1 MPSNIRVEMNRR
13 GVTELLKSA
22 EVQADLE
29 RRAKAIAEAAGPGM
43 EVDVRVGKTRAR
55 ASVRTETFE
64 AILSEATD
72 KTLTKAIDAGR
83 D

>member
-1 MPSNIRVEMNRR
+1 
-13 GVTELLKSA
+13 
-22 EVQADLE
+22 
-29 RRAKAIAEAAGPGM
+29 M

-64 AILSEATD
+64 AILSEAND
-72 KTLTKAIDAGR
+72 KALTKAIDAGR